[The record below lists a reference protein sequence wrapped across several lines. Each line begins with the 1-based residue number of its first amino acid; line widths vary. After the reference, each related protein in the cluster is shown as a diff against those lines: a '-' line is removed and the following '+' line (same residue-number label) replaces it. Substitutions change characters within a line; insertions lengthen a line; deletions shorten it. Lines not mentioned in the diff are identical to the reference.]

1 MFSVPVI
8 NKIYLECRVALYFI
22 YLDFHKNNHCATKR
36 RENVIICVISA
47 CVFLLIWRVFFRF
60 NLPWMINFSHF
71 FKNVEN
77 QFISFLIILYKSRV
91 CPQPGSLL
99 KCREFRLKTHTLFD
113 NPLLVSVSSY
123 LIMNKMRWKV
133 SAVVSLLKYI
143 NPVDLNT
150 LTFLVR
156 KWYIADTKCNRHEIF
171 FPVCF
176 DYDSTVY
183 NNPGNRECGDYFH
196 KEK

>member
-1 MFSVPVI
+1 MQSGFIFYLFRFSQKQPLC
-8 NKIYLECRVALYFI
+8 NKKEGKCYYMCNFCLC
-22 YLDFHKNNHCATKR
+22 
-36 RENVIICVISA
+36 ISLNLKG
-47 CVFLLIWRVFFRF
+47 FFFRF
-60 NLPWMINFSHF
+60 NLPWIINFSHF

-183 NNPGNRECGDYFH
+183 NNPGSRECGDYFH